1 MEEENCDRI
10 SDLPDDIL
18 ACILSRLPTKD
29 LVATSILSKRWKDA
43 WLLVP
48 GIVFV
53 TWGRF
58 RVKEQVLLSW
68 QTTPIAKDSD
78 QRRVQLH
85 RRTPKLPSLI
95 NVVSTNLILTS
106 CDEKD
111 GKLLKSLKL
120 TYCAIK
126 VIHEQINNFRSLK
139 TLELTCTTFSSDQF
153 RRLLSGCRCLES
165 LKMIKCSGFES
176 FGALR
181 VELQTLRSLE
191 VACSVPVVTDTKH
204 VSWSVEQP
212 NAIHFGGYGGIGYGL
227 IKFMSAFPCLKRIT
241 LCINTYFKVRCQIS
255 LTYTGNGGFYSL
267 VELNLSMDLKLKTP
281 SEMTLIACLLQNS
294 PILQKLVMKTGL
306 PICGQKLISAE
317 DYWQNQKR
325 FACHEHLKEVTINDF
340 SDKVDMSFAKFML
353 SNSQALRQMKIKFCN
368 LLNHREKLQIR
379 DELASTWKAS
389 PRVALIFEK
398 LGHNSV
404 EASLGWSVVRI
415 VSHLHHN
422 P

>member
-10 SDLPDDIL
+10 SNLPDDIL
-18 ACILSRLPTKD
+18 TCILSRLPTKD

-68 QTTPIAKDSD
+68 QTTPIAKNSD

-85 RRTPKLPSLI
+85 RRTPKLPSLM
-95 NVVSTNLILTS
+95 NVVSSNLILTS
-106 CDEKD
+106 SDQKD

-126 VIHEQINNFRSLK
+126 MIHEQINNFRSLK

-191 VACSVPVVTDTKH
+191 VACSVPVVTDTEY

-227 IKFMSAFPCLKRIT
+227 IKFMSAFLCLKRIT

-255 LTYTGNGGFYSL
+255 L
-267 VELNLSMDLKLKTP
+267 
-281 SEMTLIACLLQNS
+281 A
-294 PILQKLVMKTGL
+294 
-306 PICGQKLISAE
+306 
-317 DYWQNQKR
+317 
-325 FACHEHLKEVTINDF
+325 
-340 SDKVDMSFAKFML
+340 
-353 SNSQALRQMKIKFCN
+353 
-368 LLNHREKLQIR
+368 
-379 DELASTWKAS
+379 
-389 PRVALIFEK
+389 
-398 LGHNSV
+398 
-404 EASLGWSVVRI
+404 
-415 VSHLHHN
+415 
-422 P
+422 